1 MLSLFWNTVPHRV
14 TEVSLLG
21 PISLPSPGSNF
32 PVAQTLVGYYSGIPS
47 VSHPPS
53 SKLARKSEQFFG
65 NRRLYLHHRNGKEEG
80 GGSEEGSGGV
90 LFANFH
96 DLSRGW

>member
-1 MLSLFWNTVPHRV
+1 MVPF
-14 TEVSLLG
+14 
-21 PISLPSPGSNF
+21 PSLPSPGSNF

-80 GGSEEGSGGV
+80 SGGV

-96 DLSRGW
+96 DLSLGWRGERKGEGRLFEFGGGG